1 MEIEYEDI
9 LNRFRD
15 FFLSY
20 PDVNNPK
27 YKEGIDEMKVSE
39 KRSLEVD
46 CDDLLDYDPELY
58 EALVERP
65 VDVIPI
71 AEDGL
76 KSIIPE
82 DNIFVRFYNVKSEEY
97 EIRNLRAIHVNT
109 FIQVVGVVGRSSEV
123 KPELVEGVFQC
134 QRCGHI
140 QIVEQTKEFFK
151 KPRICENP
159 ACGRKGPFKL
169 LEDQSKF
176 RDWQVLKIQER
187 PEKLRGGRM
196 PRRIN
201 LILRNDIVDKAKAG
215 ERVTITGILKTTQET
230 SPRGKK
236 TTFKKF
242 IDVNYIGIEDQDV
255 EDLEITKEGEEKIK
269 QLSQDPFI
277 IDKIANSIAPSIY
290 GYSDIKEAIAMQLF
304 SGVTKEL
311 PDGTRLRGDS
321 NILLVGDPGVAKSQ
335 ILQYA
340 SRVAPRSLYTS
351 GKGTSAA
358 GLTAAVVRDDTT
370 GGWALEAGALVIA
383 DGGLACVDEIDKMSK
398 DDRSS
403 IHEAMEQQTVSI
415 AKAGIV
421 ATLNARSAI
430 LAASNP
436 KYGRFDRYK
445 SLAGQIDLP
454 PTLVSRFDLVF
465 VMTDTPDEERDKA
478 TAQHILDVHSDAE
491 ETIAPPIDI
500 DLLEKYVLY
509 AKKNVFPAL
518 TKKAER
524 KIHKFYVNLRKIAEE
539 KDAPIPITARQL
551 EALIRLSEARARM
564 RLSSRATTED
574 AEAVIKLFKN
584 TLFKVGVDPET
595 GKLDIDVIMTGKPKS
610 QRDRMMRLMEI
621 ISSLDEGDGASLEA
635 IIKEAEK
642 DGMEE
647 HLVKRYVEEFKQ
659 KGDLYEPSPDRYKVL
674 R

>member
-1 MEIEYEDI
+1 MEIEYEDF

-20 PDVNNPK
+20 PDVNDPV
-27 YKEGIDEMKVSE
+27 YKKKIDKMKVSE
-39 KRSLEVD
+39 EKSLKID
-46 CDDLLDYDPELY
+46 CDDLLDSDPELY
-58 EALVERP
+58 EAIAERP

-71 AEDGL
+71 AEDAL
-76 KSIIPE
+76 KSILQEE
-82 DNIFVRFYNVKSEEY
+82 DVFVRFCNAKSEGL
-97 EIRNLRAIHVNT
+97 EIRNLRAIHVNK
-109 FIQVVGVVGRSSEV
+109 FIQIKGVVGRSSEV
-123 KPELVEGVFQC
+123 KPEIVEAAFQC
-134 QRCGHI
+134 QRCGQLHI
-140 QIVEQTKEFFK
+140 IKQDEEFFK

-215 ERVTITGILKTTQET
+215 ERVTVAGILKTVQEST
-230 SPRGKK
+230 RKGKK
-236 TTFKKF
+236 TTFRKYVDINSMK
-242 IDVNYIGIEDQDV
+242 IEEQDI
-255 EDLEITKEGEEKIK
+255 EQMEITKEEEEKIK
-269 QLSQDPFI
+269 NLSQDPFV
-277 IDKIANSIAPSIY
+277 IDKITGSIAPSIY
-290 GYSDIKEAIAMQLF
+290 GYHDIKEAIAIQLF
-304 SGVTKEL
+304 SGVIKEL

-335 ILQYA
+335 LLLYA
-340 SRVAPRSLYTS
+340 SKVAPRSLYTS

-358 GLTAAVVRDDTT
+358 GLTAAVVRDETT

-383 DGGLACVDEIDKMSK
+383 DGGIACVDEMDKMDK

-445 SLAGQIDLP
+445 SFAEQIDLP
-454 PTLVSRFDLVF
+454 PTLISRFDLVF
-465 VMTDTPDEERDKA
+465 VMTDTPNEERDRA
-478 TAQHILDVHSDAE
+478 TAQHILDVHRNAE
-491 ETIAPPIDI
+491 GAVVFPVEP
-500 DLLEKYVLY
+500 DLLKKYIMY
-509 AKKNVFPAL
+509 AK
-518 TKKAER
+518 TKKFPTLSKGAER
-524 KIHKFYVNLRKIAEE
+524 KIHKFYVKLRKIAEE
-539 KDAPIPITARQL
+539 KDAPVPITARQL

-564 RLSSRATTED
+564 RLSNEVTAED
-574 AEAVIKLFKN
+574 SEAIIKLFKN

-595 GKLDIDVIMTGKPKS
+595 GELDIDVIMTGNPKS
-610 QRDRMMRLMEI
+610 QRDKMMNLLDLI
-621 ISSLDEGDGASLEA
+621 TSLDKGEGVSLA
-635 IIKEAEK
+635 IIIEEAKKEGIDK
-642 DGMEE
+642 NF
-647 HLVKRYVEEFKQ
+647 VRRYIEEFKQ
-659 KGDLYEPSPDRYKVL
+659 KGDLYEPKPDVFKVL